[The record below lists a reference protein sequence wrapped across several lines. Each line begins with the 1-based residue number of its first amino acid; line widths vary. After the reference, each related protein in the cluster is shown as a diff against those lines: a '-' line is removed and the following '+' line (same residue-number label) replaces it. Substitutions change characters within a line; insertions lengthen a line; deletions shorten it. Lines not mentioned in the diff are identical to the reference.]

1 MTQAFLLQEGPW
13 LAEYDRVL
21 AQEKWKRNDRY
32 LCVSVT
38 NTDSGSVE
46 SADLLNNGAF
56 YMEDLFEYQ
65 YIFIQERYIT
75 QIINA
80 TRSQYP
86 QGEIIR
92 RLNAFLKNNKYAA
105 GASTWFSDFSQ
116 VRLYISQSRLMA
128 DYAAGRQTK
137 KLYEFNQ
144 DVLPMIMSLLD
155 TGDHNRL
162 YHTDSIRELISY
174 DAENG
179 TELVKTLKCY
189 VENNLNITKTYEQ
202 LYIARTTCLYR
213 LKRISQITHMDP
225 EDPCANLYLRI
236 LFYWMES

>member
-1 MTQAFLLQEGPW
+1 
-13 LAEYDRVL
+13 
-21 AQEKWKRNDRY
+21 
-32 LCVSVT
+32 
-38 NTDSGSVE
+38 
-46 SADLLNNGAF
+46 
-56 YMEDLFEYQ
+56 
-65 YIFIQERYIT
+65 
-75 QIINA
+75 
-80 TRSQYP
+80 
-86 QGEIIR
+86 
-92 RLNAFLKNNKYAA
+92 
-105 GASTWFSDFSQ
+105 
-116 VRLYISQSRLMA
+116 MA

-225 EDPCANLYLRI
+225 EDPCTNLYLRI